1 MSLSFAILF
10 GLLSV
15 FLGWKL
21 IRIRKGIRVLT
32 RLLQSKTVSPSSIQ
46 PESVRNNSLSE
57 LSRTALNAVK
67 ESSLERDSESYQ
79 RQFLQILL
87 DEIENAILI
96 INADGSIRFANKAA
110 HHFFPSD
117 LELIGREFFSVCLDH
132 RFMEILAEVLKSETK
147 VRREITQRRSDESR
161 RTSREE
167 IWQVEAEILSVP
179 HREADGTTWFHIRDI
194 TSEKE
199 TEQIRRDFVAN
210 ASHELRTPLSIITGY
225 IETLS
230 ENEQDL
236 KTDFSKRALK
246 TMEVHGERI
255 SRIVDDML
263 TISKLESS
271 DDLLK
276 RKQFNLMDSIET
288 MISHLKPLIEEHNAK
303 VKIDAGDRTD
313 WPLFG
318 DRYYWDQ
325 IFFNLIEN
333 SLKQNRTA
341 SKLRVKVKLRE
352 VEDEYH
358 ISVCDNGVGVP
369 SSDLPLIFKRF
380 YRVEKHHARSVKGT
394 GLGLSIVKRAVESH
408 QGSIKVE
415 SRPGVMTCFQ
425 ITVPVPGK

>member
-1 MSLSFAILF
+1 MFLTLAILF
-10 GLLSV
+10 GLLSA

-21 IRIRKGIRVLT
+21 IGMRKGIRVLT
-32 RLLQSKTVSPSSIQ
+32 GLLQSDAVSSSSIQ
-46 PESVRNNSLSE
+46 PESVRSNSLAE
-57 LSRTALNAVK
+57 LSRTALNAVA

-96 INADGSIRFANKAA
+96 INADGTIRFANKAT
-110 HHFFPSD
+110 HRFFPSD
-117 LELIGREFFSVCLDH
+117 LNLIGRDFISVCLDH
-132 RFMEILAEVLKSETK
+132 RFLEILAEVLRSETR
-147 VRREITQRRSDESR
+147 VRREITHRTGDETK
-161 RTSREE
+161 RTHRDE
-167 IWQVEAEILSVP
+167 IWQVEAEVMSVP

-194 TSEKE
+194 TNEKE

-230 ENEQDL
+230 ENELDL

-263 TISKLESS
+263 TISKLERF

-276 RKQFNLMDSIET
+276 RKSFNLMDSIET
-288 MISHLKPLIEEHNAK
+288 MISHLKPLIEEQKAK
-303 VKIDAGDRTD
+303 VKIDADERAD

-333 SLKQNRTA
+333 SLKQNQTA
-341 SKLRVKVKLRE
+341 SKLVVTVKLRE
-352 VEDEYH
+352 VEGEYH
-358 ISVCDNGVGVP
+358 LSVCDNGVGVP

-380 YRVEKHHARSVKGT
+380 YRVEKHHARTVKGT

-415 SRPGVMTCFQ
+415 SRPGVLTCFQ